1 MTMRDNKF
9 ASRVM
14 KAAASVL
21 FAAAFITLLFQASP
35 IHAAGAGRISGQLL
49 DGTRKNAPLAGQRV
63 TLQMAQGNQAIDLA
77 SATTNAH
84 GSYTFPDLSTSKT
97 NSYVL
102 YISYQGAQYT
112 SNPITLDSRPVQQ
125 VNLTVYEATTS
136 TANMAIV
143 RATILLRNPD
153 VQKSIIPVSELII
166 FRNLADHTYV
176 GSLDASHGKPNALSF
191 SLPHTARNVTLGK
204 GFDGYQALQVNGG
217 FAANAAVPPGDS
229 QFVFTFDMPYTSSS
243 YDFDYRVL
251 YPTVQLAV
259 LVPAQI
265 QASSDTLAVQGA
277 VTANGYRL
285 LQASA
290 LLANKEV
297 NVQLDGLPVNI
308 PAAASAATSNPM
320 PTWLLV
326 ILLIMAAVLFG
337 TWFLYRSVHRQTSRK
352 KRSRPGR
359 SKREPARM
367 DKTADSEQ
375 ALLQELLE
383 LDKALETDKIA
394 KAVYQERRAKT
405 KARLR
410 ALMKEK
416 VTS

>member
-1 MTMRDNKF
+1 MMTMRDNKF

-35 IHAAGAGRISGQLL
+35 IHATGAFCISFQLL
-49 DGTRKNAPLAGQRV
+49 DGTPRNASLATQRV

-308 PAAASAATSNPM
+308 PAAAP
-320 PTWLLV
+320 
-326 ILLIMAAVLFG
+326 
-337 TWFLYRSVHRQTSRK
+337 
-352 KRSRPGR
+352 
-359 SKREPARM
+359 
-367 DKTADSEQ
+367 
-375 ALLQELLE
+375 
-383 LDKALETDKIA
+383 
-394 KAVYQERRAKT
+394 
-405 KARLR
+405 
-410 ALMKEK
+410 
-416 VTS
+416 